1 METSSRISHRR
12 TRLYHEI
19 GARALSA
26 FAAGAVNRGAPRH
39 LATLFAAYLAM
50 AAPAR
55 SACATSGEESAR
67 VSAVSER
74 GEILLADGRAARLA
88 GLDIPDPARGEP
100 ETAAQARNWLSS
112 RLVGREVDLRVL
124 AGRRDRWG
132 RVLAD
137 VFAGEAGAPSA
148 SIALGLLS
156 AGLARV
162 RPEVEA
168 RDCAAERLAAE
179 DAARANG
186 LGLWTDPYYGVV
198 EATDLDD
205 LRQRDGRFAI
215 VEGVVRRVGHGRA
228 RIYLDFGR
236 RGGFTAV
243 ATARQ
248 SPAFERAGVALAG
261 LAGARIRVRGAM
273 DNRFGLRMAISG
285 PEQIER
291 VAEGAGDSEDKQ
303 GK

>member
-1 METSSRISHRR
+1 METSTSGSHRR
-12 TRLYHEI
+12 KRLYHEI
-19 GARALSA
+19 GARASSR
-26 FAAGAVNRGAPRH
+26 FAAGAVNCRAPRV
-39 LATLFAAYLAM
+39 AALFAALLAL
-50 AAPAR
+50 ATPVR
-55 SACATSGEESAR
+55 ACPTAGDERAR

-74 GEILLADGRAARLA
+74 GEILLADGRQVRLA
-88 GLDIPDPARGEP
+88 GLDIPDPGRGEP
-100 ETAAQARNWLSS
+100 ENAAQARNWLSS
-112 RLVGREVDLRVL
+112 RLVGREVGLRVL
-124 AGRRDRWG
+124 SARRDRWG
-132 RVLAD
+132 RAPAD
-137 VFAGEAGAPSA
+137 IFAGDASAPPA

-168 RDCAAERLAAE
+168 RDCMAERLAAE

-198 EATDLDD
+198 EATDLDE
-205 LRQRDGRFAI
+205 LRQRDGQFAI
-215 VEGVVRRVGHGRA
+215 VEGVVRRVGQGRA

-243 ATARQ
+243 AAARQ
-248 SPAFERAGVALAG
+248 AQAFERAGVALAA

-291 VAEGAGDSEDKQ
+291 LAEGAGNNEVKP

>member
-1 METSSRISHRR
+1 MNCR
-12 TRLYHEI
+12 
-19 GARALSA
+19 
-26 FAAGAVNRGAPRH
+26 APRRV
-39 LATLFAAYLAM
+39 AALFAALLLLAT
-50 AAPAR
+50 PAR
-55 SACATSGEESAR
+55 AACPTAGEESAR

-74 GEILLADGRAARLA
+74 GEILLADGREARLA
-88 GLDIPDPARGEP
+88 GLDIPDPGRGEP
-100 ETAAQARNWLSS
+100 ENAAQARNWLSS
-112 RLVGREVDLRVL
+112 RLVGREVGLRVL
-124 AGRRDRWG
+124 AARRDRWG

-137 VFAGEAGAPSA
+137 VFAGDAGAPSI
-148 SIALGLLS
+148 SMALGLLS
-156 AGLARV
+156 VGLARV
-162 RPEVEA
+162 RPEVET
-168 RDCAAERLAAE
+168 RDCRTERLAAE
-179 DAARANG
+179 EAARANG

-198 EATDLDD
+198 EATDLDE

-215 VEGVVRRVGHGRA
+215 VEGVVRRVGQGRA

-243 ATARQ
+243 AAARQ
-248 SPAFERAGVALAG
+248 AQAFERAGVALAA

-291 VAEGAGDSEDKQ
+291 LAEGVGDSEDKP